1 MMMMVVCEP
10 MVPSDTGGVL
20 YAVDSSDL
28 ERMIAFRVIQHHA
41 TDRSQVS
48 VRPRDGGR
56 SQTIL
61 EGLQP
66 NDCVAG

>member
-1 MMMMVVCEP
+1 MMMVVVCEP

-20 YAVDSSDL
+20 YAVAGPDL
-28 ERMIAFRVIQHHA
+28 ERMIAVRGIQHRP
-41 TDRSQVS
+41 TDPSQES
-48 VRPRDGGR
+48 VRPRAGGR
-56 SQTIL
+56 SHTIL